1 MVRMPN
7 KKTLMLRNIDI
18 RIRYAAGYSEKEVSE
33 MCGMGLDV
41 FRKKW
46 NDVLER
52 VDYLSRQGFEDDVRA
67 FMNDGIFCIKGFK
80 EVAKIA

>member
-1 MVRMPN
+1 MVRMPS

-33 MCGMGLDV
+33 MCGMDLDV
-41 FRKKW
+41 FRQKW

>member
-1 MVRMPN
+1 
-7 KKTLMLRNIDI
+7 
-18 RIRYAAGYSEKEVSE
+18 
-33 MCGMGLDV
+33 MCGMDLEV

-52 VDYLSRQGFEDDVRA
+52 VDYLSRQGVKDDERA
-67 FMNDGIFCIKGFK
+67 FMNEGIFCIKGFQ

>member
-33 MCGMGLDV
+33 MCGMDIELFREKWRGVLD
-41 FRKKW
+41 
-46 NDVLER
+46 R
-52 VDYLSRQGFEDDVRA
+52 VDYLSKQGFEDDA
-67 FMNDGIFCIKGFK
+67 KLFMNEGIFCISST
-80 EVAKIA
+80 IR